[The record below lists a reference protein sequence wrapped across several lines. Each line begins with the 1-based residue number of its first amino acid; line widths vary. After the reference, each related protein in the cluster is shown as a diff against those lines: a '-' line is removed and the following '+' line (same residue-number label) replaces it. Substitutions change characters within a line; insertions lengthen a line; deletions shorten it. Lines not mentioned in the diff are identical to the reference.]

1 MNTTKLVALLV
12 AVALTAAQ
20 VLVLNYDAQQR
31 LAVDQAAAASV
42 RTMQR

>member
-1 MNTTKLVALLV
+1 MNTIKLVALAA

-31 LAVDQAAAASV
+31 LAVYQAAAANV
-42 RTMQR
+42 RTAQG